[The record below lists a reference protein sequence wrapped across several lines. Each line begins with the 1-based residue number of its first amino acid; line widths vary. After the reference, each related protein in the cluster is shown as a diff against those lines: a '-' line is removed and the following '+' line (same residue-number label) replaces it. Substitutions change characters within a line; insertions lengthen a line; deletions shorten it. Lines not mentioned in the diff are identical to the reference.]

1 MSYKITGNIIID
13 EWIVLDVNDVP
24 LTGVTYPAGVTMT
37 LDRQSGSTIVA
48 ASETLSWTEIGTT
61 GRYYFSFT
69 PTNSGI
75 YILHLNEI
83 HALSGG
89 SQPTFRYDVVAA
101 GAVFSPTYS
110 NAFCA
115 ESDIERW
122 IQTSIDATSRPNDT
136 EAAAF
141 AESRAAVL
149 MTLCAKWGLT
159 ITPSTVTAGSRLED
173 LLREANAIGAALDYT
188 VAQQF
193 AYQPSKSDRA
203 IMLQSRWIE
212 YVGGAQ
218 PGFVTESIGI
228 LQKEI
233 GNLVSLATDHILS
246 GDTMANP
253 AASAPATNAAI
264 GFTMGDLF

>member
-1 MSYKITGNIIID
+1 MSYRLTNNIIVD
-13 EWIVLDVNDVP
+13 SWTVLDANDVP
-24 LTGVTYPAGVTMT
+24 LTGMLSPADVTLT
-37 LDRQSGSTIVA
+37 LQRQSGSTMVA
-48 ASETLSWTEIGTT
+48 ASESVAWTEVGVT

-69 PTNSGI
+69 PTNSGL
-75 YILHLNEI
+75 YVLYLTEI
-83 HALSGG
+83 DALSAGRQT
-89 SQPTFRYDVVAA
+89 SFRYDVVAA

-141 AESRAAVL
+141 AEERAAIL
-149 MTLCAKWGLT
+149 MSLCYKQGLV

-173 LLREANAIGAALDYT
+173 LLRRANSIGAALDYT

-193 AYQPSKSDRA
+193 SYQPSKSDRA
-203 IMLQSRWIE
+203 VELQVLWDQMVSTDKDD
-212 YVGGAQ
+212 
-218 PGFVTESIGI
+218 PGTLVVEV
-228 LQKEI
+228 K
-233 GNLVSLATDHILS
+233 NNVSLATDYILS

-264 GFTMGDLF
+264 GFTMSDLF